1 MRSSKVVDDG
11 ETIGKKGFGVVCG
24 KDTVGSFLLDRR
36 KPRRTMNAS
45 ECVSKV
51 CALECNF
58 LSPTLKVRDFQME
71 VKRTPLVDYIE
82 KPQKDVTSL
91 GSLVANVGFG
101 ITDEV
106 SSVLKDMVLLAST
119 YSQELIRVC
128 SHINRILD
136 YMEGIGTENMR
147 KARLASLGL
156 QKTISELRSITTPR
170 QQRRSVGVL
179 NPLQGVLKEGQLI
192 VDQGHSHPSSS
203 LLTNILKSSSF
214 TYGRVILESD
224 FSHAD
229 PHLNALEL
237 LTILSPRILF
247 GHLQSVGLNFP
258 IYTNEVDVNKEASC
272 MEKRD

>member
-24 KDTVGSFLLDRR
+24 KDTIGSFLLDRR

-45 ECVSKV
+45 ERVSKV

-119 YSQELIRVC
+119 HIRLYGR
-128 SHINRILD
+128 NRHLKT
-136 YMEGIGTENMR
+136 M
-147 KARLASLGL
+147 ARLASLGL
-156 QKTISELRSITTPR
+156 QKTISELRSITTPVKKKR
-170 QQRRSVGVL
+170 KRNGLKLAFVL
-179 NPLQGVLKEGQLI
+179 DTEFAPATFGPYESVLKEGQLI

-203 LLTNILKSSSF
+203 LLTYVKAWDINERSTDIGSILATPQQEDMDISSAAVYTALLCVGFNKEGHRWSGLYLICKDPSSSDD
-214 TYGRVILESD
+214 RRLD
-224 FSHAD
+224 
-229 PHLNALEL
+229 
-237 LTILSPRILF
+237 
-247 GHLQSVGLNFP
+247 
-258 IYTNEVDVNKEASC
+258 
-272 MEKRD
+272 